1 MTLLYDVAVYE
12 ALGHNKFTKFTK
24 MKNLSSMISIYEHDQ
39 ILIYEHKCQQC
50 SPTEFLPKKTD
61 VCVIDTFR
69 LLVLNYYYNYNYY
82 YYCTT
87 LFCKA
92 HNISNRHKSNVPRWQ
107 Q

>member
-1 MTLLYDVAVYE
+1 MLWPLSVVLVANTNVRLAIPALAGLLV
-12 ALGHNKFTKFTK
+12 
-24 MKNLSSMISIYEHDQ
+24 IYEHDQ
-39 ILIYEHKCQQC
+39 ILIYEHKCQRC
-50 SPTEFLPKKTD
+50 SPIEFLPKKPD